1 MRASMIIAL
10 LGAGLAAQQTPMFRT
25 ATTLIEFSVV
35 ALDGDGH
42 PVTDL
47 TKDDI
52 SIAEQG
58 QPRDVAFF
66 RFVGAAGVH
75 KPEPLPWGV
84 FTNRAEYTEGPP
96 ANIMAIVIDGILM
109 LPSDQIVA
117 RTQLLRHLDSVAPNT
132 RIAVY
137 HMGWRTT
144 VLHDFTD
151 DIRSLRTRIARIDAD
166 SHGHATD
173 LEIGL
178 LDSLS
183 PEAQETLRQ
192 ATADMNA
199 QEQDYRETVAERKRA
214 LTLSSLESLGN
225 QLAGIPGR
233 KSLVWITLG
242 TPIYT
247 NYRFREIHANQV
259 RRTAE
264 RLATQGITM
273 YPVDAHG
280 VLPPP
285 MQTTATG
292 RGSNRVPIPKPPVG
306 IPDQRLWAMLDLFA
320 DVTGGRVAKNTN
332 DFTRGA
338 KDAAADL
345 RGAYVV
351 GFYAVGEP
359 DNAWHDVE
367 VKVKRRG
374 VRLSHRKGYLAEAT
388 RPQPNHWSAP
398 QWGWAIANPLGSTVI
413 HLDARFDPVPKAEAG
428 TFDLLLLI
436 SPEELHFRR
445 IGNGVS
451 ADVEVVVAEKLSDGR
466 FSYKVEERTVTLP
479 EGADKSGNVVR
490 YRERWQLRPGTST
503 IRLIVRDRV
512 TSRYGTLDVP
522 VSRLAAK

>member
-1 MRASMIIAL
+1 
-10 LGAGLAAQQTPMFRT
+10 MFRT

-35 ALDGDGH
+35 ALDGDGD

-47 TKDDI
+47 TSDDI
-52 SIAEQG
+52 SISEKG

-66 RFVGAAGVH
+66 RFVGAPGVH

-96 ANIMAIVIDGILM
+96 ANITAIVIDGVLA
-109 LPSDQIVA
+109 LPSDQITA
-117 RTQLLRHLDSVAPNT
+117 RTQLLRYLDTVAPDT

-137 HMGWRTT
+137 HMGWKMT

-151 DIRSLRTRIARIDAD
+151 DIKSLRGRLAKIDAD

-178 LDSLS
+178 LDSMS
-183 PEAQETLRQ
+183 PEARDTLRQ

-199 QEQDYRETVAERKRA
+199 QEQDYRETVADRKRA
-214 LTLSSLESLGN
+214 LVLSSLESLGT

-233 KSLVWITLG
+233 KSLVWITPG

-247 NYRFREIHANQV
+247 NYRFREIHEAQV
-259 RRTAE
+259 RRTAQ
-264 RLATQGITM
+264 RLATQGIAV

-280 VLPPP
+280 LRPPP
-285 MQTTATG
+285 MQTTAVG
-292 RGSNRVPIPKPPVG
+292 RGAARIPPPKPPVDVT
-306 IPDQRLWAMLDLFA
+306 DQRLWATLDLMA
-320 DVTGGRVAKNTN
+320 TVTGGRFARNTN
-332 DFTRGA
+332 DFSQGT
-338 KDAAADL
+338 KDANADL

-359 DNAWHDVE
+359 DNTWHDVE
-367 VKVKRRG
+367 VKTKQRS
-374 VRLSHRKGYLAEAT
+374 VRLSHRKGYLAEVI
-388 RPQPNHWSAP
+388 RPQPNHWSVP
-398 QWGWAIANPLGSTVI
+398 QWRWAIANPLGSTVI
-413 HLDARFDPVPKAEAG
+413 HLDARFDPVPKAEAD

-445 IGNGVS
+445 IGNQVS

-466 FSYKVEERTVTLP
+466 FSYKVEERTLTLP

-522 VSRLAAK
+522 VNRLTKH